1 MTQFE
6 KFCKPCSRSGRS
18 SVAVKHCHDCEE
30 TLCSDCFQVHDTFKP
45 LLTHRITDLGG
56 TSAHA
61 LMRSKFC
68 TEHPG
73 SKMEFYCTAH
83 ACLCCK
89 SCIGDGHSS
98 CGKVKPIDVASKG
111 VKKSA
116 EFEDFVKSIAFMK
129 KTVYKL
135 KEKTHQNE
143 EELRDN
149 KAKIIKRIRKF
160 KLNVLKHIDRI
171 EIELMTEV
179 DSVFSS
185 IISNVENEVYIIDQQ
200 AEHIN
205 EMCNQYEYLEKNGSE
220 SDLFVV
226 LNSNAK
232 NIAKNLEDLKVALM
246 SRAQT
251 EVSFRKSNLISEIN
265 SLGTITVDSI
275 NEEGFYINETGFT
288 ADTVSKRRQ
297 NYVPT
302 RFKLDKTFMVSE
314 NNAEIEITGIGVTR
328 NDRLILCNKL
338 SAKLMIYSS
347 KIQYLSELAL
357 AGKPWDITVLP
368 DSDEAWVSIPER
380 SCIQHVDADSMNV
393 DPPIKVPK
401 CYGITLVEDNIALG
415 RWGEVVIINKEGG
428 RIKQLE
434 FGKGIVHSLSSG
446 INGTIYCCEG
456 EDGMFR
462 CVRLLDG
469 KVLFTYN
476 SEDFRWP
483 VNMATDVQ
491 DNIYLLGMKS
501 HNLHRLLPKGKFH
514 KEMLTESDEL
524 NFPRCIAFNK
534 NYSKLYISNDL
545 GKSISVFSCKY
556 I

>member
-1 MTQFE
+1 MVLELTYISDKNDAVRKVLQAMF
-6 KFCKPCSRSGRS
+6 KKWGRS

-61 LMRSKFC
+61 LMKSKFC

-179 DSVFSS
+179 ASVFSS

-226 LNSNAK
+226 LNYNAK

-357 AGKPWDITVLP
+357 AGKPWDITVLS

-380 SCIQHVDADSMNV
+380 SCIQHVDADFMNV

-401 CYGITLVEDNIALG
+401 C
-415 RWGEVVIINKEGG
+415 
-428 RIKQLE
+428 
-434 FGKGIVHSLSSG
+434 
-446 INGTIYCCEG
+446 
-456 EDGMFR
+456 
-462 CVRLLDG
+462 
-469 KVLFTYN
+469 
-476 SEDFRWP
+476 
-483 VNMATDVQ
+483 
-491 DNIYLLGMKS
+491 
-501 HNLHRLLPKGKFH
+501 
-514 KEMLTESDEL
+514 
-524 NFPRCIAFNK
+524 
-534 NYSKLYISNDL
+534 
-545 GKSISVFSCKY
+545 
-556 I
+556 

>member
-1 MTQFE
+1 MTQSE

-18 SVAVKHCHDCEE
+18 SVAVKHCHDCAE
-30 TLCSDCFQVHDTFKP
+30 TLCSDCFQAHDTFKP
-45 LLTHRITDLGG
+45 LLTHHVTVLGD
-56 TSAHA
+56 TWVHA
-61 LMRSKFC
+61 SLRSKLC

-73 SKMEFYCTAH
+73 SKVEYYCNSH

-89 SCIGDGHSS
+89 SCIGVGHNS
-98 CGKVKPIDVASKG
+98 CSKVKPIDIASKG

-116 EFEDFVKSIAFMK
+116 EFNDFVKSIGIMR
-129 KTVYKL
+129 KTVSQL
-135 KEKTHQNE
+135 KEKTHQNKE
-143 EELRDN
+143 DLCDN
-149 KAKIIKRIRKF
+149 KAKIKKRIRKY
-160 KLNVLKHIDRI
+160 KSNVLKHIDNI
-171 EIELMTEV
+171 ETELIAEV

-185 IISNVENEVYIIDQQ
+185 IISKAENEVNIIDQQ
-200 AEHIN
+200 TEHVN
-205 EMCNQYEYLEKNGSE
+205 EMCNQYEFLEKNGTE

-226 LNSNAK
+226 LNSNSK
-232 NIAKNLEDLKVALM
+232 SIAKSLEDLKVALK
-246 SRAQT
+246 SREQT
-251 EVSFRKSNLISEIN
+251 EVSFQKSNLLSVIN
-265 SLGTITVDSI
+265 SLGTITVDTI
-275 NEEGFYINETGFT
+275 NEDGCYTNESGFAT
-288 ADTVSKRRQ
+288 DTVRKRRQ
-297 NYVPT
+297 NYMPT
-302 RFKLDKTFMVSE
+302 RFKLDKTFMVSD
-314 NNAEIEITGIGVTR
+314 NNDDIEVTGIGVTR
-328 NDRLILCNKL
+328 NDSLILCNKH

-347 KIQYLSELAL
+347 KIKYLCELPL
-357 AGKPWDITVLP
+357 AGKPWDITVVP
-368 DSDEAWVSIPER
+368 DSDEAWVTIPES
-380 SCIQHVDADSMNV
+380 SCIQHVDADSSNV

-415 RWGEVVIINKEGG
+415 RWGEVVIVNKDGI
-428 RIKQLE
+428 RVKQLE
-434 FGKGIVHSLSSG
+434 FGKGIIHSLSSG

-462 CVRLLDG
+462 CIRLLDG
-469 KVLFTYN
+469 KVMFTYN
-476 SEDFRWP
+476 SENFRWP

-501 HNLHRLLPKGKFH
+501 HNLHRLLPKGTFH